1 MFLMNTERVYLFEGN
16 RDIYLDLYVINDTR
30 LLSRDGMLV
39 IPGGGY
45 GGVCMDR
52 EGEKTAL
59 AYLARGINAYV
70 LNYRCAKT
78 DVFPMHLEYAAR
90 AMKWIKDNAKDHN
103 TNPDRIFVSGFSAGG
118 HLAAT
123 LNTKY
128 NFIEEKLGYEKDEV
142 KPRGAVLCYPVIT
155 AIGPCHKGSFTNL
168 LNKPFEE
175 ISEEEKAYHSVEN
188 HVNSDTPP
196 AFIWHTSEDGA
207 VPVHSSLKL
216 GMAYANAGVP
226 FALHVYPYGP
236 HGIAL
241 ATEYSNAHDGVNRV
255 QPLAYGWLE
264 DSIEWMKTIK

>member
-1 MFLMNTERVYLFEGN
+1 MLFDDENLAKKSSYKKTWAVIKTFSKSQPVYGPYDHDLITLLKEPVMFAPESLKGQ
-16 RDIYLDLYVINDTR
+16 
-30 LLSRDGMLV
+30 
-39 IPGGGY
+39 
-45 GGVCMDR
+45 
-52 EGEKTAL
+52 
-59 AYLARGINAYV
+59 
-70 LNYRCAKT
+70 
-78 DVFPMHLEYAAR
+78 LEYIQ
-90 AMKWIKDNAKDHN
+90 KHWGTWLGEWVK
-103 TNPDRIFVSGFSAGG
+103 RIFVGMD
-118 HLAAT
+118 T
-123 LNTKY
+123 
-128 NFIEEKLGYEKDEV
+128 
-142 KPRGAVLCYPVIT
+142 
-155 AIGPCHKGSFTNL
+155 
-168 LNKPFEE
+168 